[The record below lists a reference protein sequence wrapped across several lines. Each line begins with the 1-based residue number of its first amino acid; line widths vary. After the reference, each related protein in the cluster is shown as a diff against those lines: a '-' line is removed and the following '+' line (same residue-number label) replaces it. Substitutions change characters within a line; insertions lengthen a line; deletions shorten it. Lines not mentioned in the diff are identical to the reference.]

1 MMVSIPRQH
10 RFIYLLSAWMFIV
23 LFFLILGNN
32 LDIEIFFV
40 LNLIGFLVL
49 VELTTPFNF
58 KPEWKERLKW
68 VVLIGTIGFSYI
80 VIKKVMKIIG

>member
-1 MMVSIPRQH
+1 M
-10 RFIYLLSAWMFIV
+10 LSAWMFIV
-23 LFFLILGNN
+23 LFFLILGDNN
-32 LDIEIFFV
+32 PDIEIFFV

>member
-1 MMVSIPRQH
+1 MASISRQQ
-10 RFIYLLSAWMFIV
+10 RFVYVLSLWMFIV
-23 LFFLILGNN
+23 LFFQIIGNN

-58 KPEWKERLKW
+58 KPEWKQRLKW
-68 VVLIGTIGFSYI
+68 FVLVGIIGFSYVVLKKVI
-80 VIKKVMKIIG
+80 VIIG

>member
-1 MMVSIPRQH
+1 
-10 RFIYLLSAWMFIV
+10 MFIV
-23 LFFLILGNN
+23 LFFLIIANN

-49 VELTTPFNF
+49 VEITAPFNF
-58 KPEWKERLKW
+58 KPEWKQRLKW
-68 VVLIGTIGFSYI
+68 IVLAGAIAFSYI

>member
-1 MMVSIPRQH
+1 MEYIPRQH
-10 RFIYLLSAWMFIV
+10 RFIYMLSAWMFIV

-32 LDIEIFFV
+32 LDIEMFFV

-58 KPEWKERLKW
+58 KPEWKQRLKW
-68 VVLIGTIGFSYI
+68 IVLIGTIVFLYI

>member
-1 MMVSIPRQH
+1 M
-10 RFIYLLSAWMFIV
+10 LSAWMFTV

-32 LDIEIFFV
+32 LDIEMFFV

-58 KPEWKERLKW
+58 KPEWKQRLKW
-68 VVLIGTIGFSYI
+68 IVLIGTIVFLYI
-80 VIKKVMKIIG
+80 VIKKVIKIIG